1 MLSQEHLRLSR
12 IIDVNTSEL
21 DLARRKEFKLAQ
33 QLKTDKQ
40 LLIDNEHLRDLIEM
54 KNNEV
59 QMWRKQFTEIEQE
72 LSRSR
77 DMQQINSQ
85 LSAKLACMNEEN

>member
-33 QLKTDKQ
+33 QLKTDK
-40 LLIDNEHLRDLIEM
+40 
-54 KNNEV
+54 
-59 QMWRKQFTEIEQE
+59 
-72 LSRSR
+72 
-77 DMQQINSQ
+77 
-85 LSAKLACMNEEN
+85 